1 MLTSQLMKS
10 MDDHHLVASIY
21 AEQDSLTSSAAE
33 IELLTRF
40 EALLDW
46 LETLLDEQSANQP
59 IADLLDEYEVST
71 DDMKAVIESHPASL
85 KDQAAL
91 LSLLNDQDIHKP
103 DQLKELLEFAAKFR
117 ALASDAGDL
126 FTRLNDLVSTNQ
138 E

>member
-1 MLTSQLMKS
+1 MLTAQLMKS
-10 MDDHHLVASIY
+10 MDADHLVVSAR
-21 AEQDSLTSSAAE
+21 AEIDPLTSTPLE
-33 IELLTRF
+33 LELLDR
-40 EALLDW
+40 
-46 LETLLDEQSANQP
+46 LETLLDEQHDTNP

-91 LSLLNDQDIHKP
+91 LSLLNDQDIHEP

-117 ALASDAGDL
+117 ALASDAGDV

>member
-1 MLTSQLMKS
+1 MLTAQLMKS
-10 MDDHHLVASIY
+10 MDADHLVASAR
-21 AEQDSLTSSAAE
+21 AEIDPLTSTPLE
-33 IELLTRF
+33 LELLDR
-40 EALLDW
+40 
-46 LETLLDEQSANQP
+46 LETLLDEQHDTQP

-71 DDMKAVIESHPASL
+71 DDMEAVINSHPASL

-91 LSLLNDQDIHKP
+91 LSLLNDQGIHEP
-103 DQLKELLEFAAKFR
+103 DQLEELLDFAAKFR

>member
-1 MLTSQLMKS
+1 MLTAQLMKS
-10 MDDHHLVASIY
+10 MDADYLVASAR
-21 AEQDSLTSSAAE
+21 AELDPLTSTSLE
-33 IELLTRF
+33 LELLDR
-40 EALLDW
+40 
-46 LETLLDEQSANQP
+46 LETLLDEQEENKP
-59 IADLLDEYEVST
+59 IAELLDEYEVST

-91 LSLLNDQDIHKP
+91 LSLLNDQDIHEP

>member
-1 MLTSQLMKS
+1 MLTAQLMKS
-10 MDDHHLVASIY
+10 MDADHLVASAR
-21 AEQDSLTSSAAE
+21 AELDPLTSTPLE
-33 IELLTRF
+33 LELLDR
-40 EALLDW
+40 
-46 LETLLDEQSANQP
+46 LETLLDEAHDNQP

-85 KDQAAL
+85 NDQAEL
-91 LSLLNDQDIHKP
+91 LSLLNDQDIHEP